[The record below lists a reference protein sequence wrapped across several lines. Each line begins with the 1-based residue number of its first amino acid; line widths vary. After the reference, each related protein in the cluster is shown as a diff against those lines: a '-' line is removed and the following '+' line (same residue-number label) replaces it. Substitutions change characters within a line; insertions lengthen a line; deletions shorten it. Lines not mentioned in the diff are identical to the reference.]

1 MRHADSGAT
10 GSPQAVGSPVGAG
23 SGGTGASAGRRAS
36 TGAVPS
42 RTMGAMGLVLP
53 TMLANANGR
62 PAGSR
67 LAPLRLSTIPDKRPQ
82 RRAGGRKK
90 GRSHSVSTTDPA
102 SRYAVH
108 GASPAIE
115 LSKMPPRGA
124 KGAEKASPGVF
135 SSLSRAARRRSSSRI
150 SPMDA
155 TSPSRAAYLPSSPS
169 LSQEADEDTSLIVG
183 TKKRER
189 RRSSIVVSEQSAEAA
204 KKLANKWGTVKS
216 IKAKV
221 TGVEPKPFF
230 ILSPGSRFMR
240 RWDTLTLL
248 CLIIVA
254 VLTPYELAFLEV
266 SIGSPLFVLNRV
278 IDGVFIIDI
287 FLYVAPR
294 GHSSTREV

>member
-1 MRHADSGAT
+1 MQVKGVEIHSD
-10 GSPQAVGSPVGAG
+10 PVCW
-23 SGGTGASAGRRAS
+23 S
-36 TGAVPS
+36 
-42 RTMGAMGLVLP
+42 
-53 TMLANANGR
+53 
-62 PAGSR
+62 
-67 LAPLRLSTIPDKRPQ
+67 LRK
-82 RRAGGRKK
+82 
-90 GRSHSVSTTDPA
+90 
-102 SRYAVH
+102 
-108 GASPAIE
+108 
-115 LSKMPPRGA
+115 
-124 KGAEKASPGVF
+124 
-135 SSLSRAARRRSSSRI
+135 
-150 SPMDA
+150 
-155 TSPSRAAYLPSSPS
+155 
-169 LSQEADEDTSLIVG
+169 G

-294 GHSSTREV
+294 GHSSTLEG